1 MVRFPDTLV
10 LLALTPFRRHVIEG
24 LPEFTVCEDCYD
36 AVVWPLIEENDNK
49 RKSDVAASFI
59 RRRQKVDFASCQLY
73 SDRMRDVFRRA
84 CRRNDINYL
93 EDKVK
98 EKFAMQGELKSQLAV
113 VLQQNQDD
121 PEIQKQRAELMR
133 RLREIE

>member
-1 MVRFPDTLV
+1 MPA
-10 LLALTPFRRHVIEG
+10 LLALTLLSRHVIEG

-49 RKSDVAASFI
+49 KRSDVTASFI

-93 EDKVK
+93 EAKVK
-98 EKFAMQGELKSQLAV
+98 EKFATQADLKSELAV

-121 PEIQKQRAELMR
+121 PDIQEQRAGLMR